1 MVQSGVEPFTSK
13 QAIPTN
19 VVTFKGRRIP
29 ARIDPEV
36 RISSIVEIMA
46 ASFAI
51 EEHHITLCLRDEED
65 NLVTQNNL
73 PSKVYNHDTLKLCA
87 SPTTEALIV
96 VASLKSTCRR
106 TLTESMP
113 DIPLA
118 EDILPLKLALFHFQK
133 FVGEEEFAAEFLL
146 KGGMRTLIKILD
158 LEGGLTGNALAYAL
172 QGIRGVLEYESAWT
186 DLTDTFITRILLL
199 LIYATQPNVLRPAT
213 AIVRKLVT
221 SLPLS
226 SHHDNQPESSL
237 SASTKAPGLKPG
249 LGPEP
254 RHDVIGGKT
263 RAKRRSRE
271 LTLAEKDRQHHHQGH
286 PSYGFDK
293 VYTLIKQLN
302 IVSSGED
309 NEGSV
314 TNAEYYLKILVKRL
328 ESTGDLELVAE
339 SFGLINACLRS
350 GNQEGSRQYYELVW
364 ILENLGICR
373 YVSRLIPTSTNSVIS
388 PHFLNFQ
395 SRLCVILQQKRLRS
409 VRPGQYK
416 EHEKMLK
423 EIWDAGKLGE
433 LAKMEE
439 IEGEAGEGGREALS
453 GGQLGMSTRSGLGAE
468 AGMVMGM
475 GKFGLG
481 LGEIDRGAEGW
492 KMIGLGEEGQDGVL
506 GEAAMFR
513 DVGELGLECLH
524 WFATHE
530 ERFCNLVM
538 EQQAKP
544 AERRCP
550 IGKASAE
557 CVKLLCEHYKISQA
571 GTGHHAATSFQ
582 PFLLNFPKLHDLV
595 LKFFLRMWQ
604 ESNSRIPDF
613 YRLIQLIRSHLT
625 LTLSPAN
632 TSLIATTATTTRSFS
647 SQTVLIDE
655 PLPKFTKTWFDLERD
670 FLTTDYRTIRDQ
682 QMNLLE
688 KEGGMMRRS
697 AVKGLKEK
705 VGKEAWD
712 VVCEQRVGCMLQG
725 GWFNAASLLVPD
737 VAVTARANPSKPL
750 RFLRLS
756 KDRKTIAWDDF
767 TQRSGTPSFE
777 SLTHRIKI
785 TSISSVKQE
794 TSAPVNS
801 RSPNLASKLSLSLI
815 SSLPT
820 ATNQACEN
828 SLLDLDAI
836 HTAQLAEWS
845 DGIKILKDGG
855 MTSQDSANYVQILT
869 ELALNVRLLDIT
881 GDSVEV
887 PENVAIGAA
896 PKSIDFVFAK

>member
-1 MVQSGVEPFTSK
+1 
-13 QAIPTN
+13 
-19 VVTFKGRRIP
+19 
-29 ARIDPEV
+29 
-36 RISSIVEIMA
+36 MA

-65 NLVTQNNL
+65 NLVTQDNL
-73 PSKVYNHDTLKLCA
+73 PCKVYNHDTLKLCA

-96 VASLKSTCRR
+96 VASLKSTCRKS
-106 TLTESMP
+106 LTESMP
-113 DIPLA
+113 AILLA
-118 EDILPLKLALFHFQK
+118 EDILPLKLALFNFQK

-158 LEGGLTGNALAYAL
+158 LEGGLRGNALAYAL
-172 QGIRGVLEYESAWT
+172 QGIRGVLEYESAWA

-199 LIYATQPNVLRPAT
+199 LIHANQPNVLRPAT

-226 SHHDNQPESSL
+226 SHHSNQPEFSL
-237 SASTKAPGLKPG
+237 SASTKAPGFKPG
-249 LGPEP
+249 LGPGP
-254 RHDVIGGKT
+254 RQDVIGGKN

-271 LTLAEKDRQHHHQGH
+271 LTLAEKDRQHHHQDH
-286 PSYGFDK
+286 LSYGFDK

-302 IVSSGED
+302 IVSSGEND
-309 NEGSV
+309 EGSV
-314 TNAEYYLKILVKRL
+314 TNAEYLLKILVKRL
-328 ESTGDLELVAE
+328 GTTGDLELVAE
-339 SFGLINACLRS
+339 SLGLINACLRW
-350 GNQEGSRQYYELVW
+350 GNQEDSRQYYELVW

-373 YVSRLIPTSTNSVIS
+373 YVSRLIPTSTNNIIS
-388 PHFLNFQ
+388 PHFLDFQ

-423 EIWDAGKLGE
+423 EIWEAGKLGE
-433 LAKMEE
+433 LAKTEE
-439 IEGEAGEGGREALS
+439 IEGGGEEGGREALS
-453 GGQLGMSTRSGLGAE
+453 GGQLGMSTRSGLGAK
-468 AGMVMGM
+468 AGMVMGL

-492 KMIGLGEEGQDGVL
+492 KMIGLGEEDQDGVL
-506 GEAAMFR
+506 EEAAMFR

-538 EQQAKP
+538 EQQAKS

-625 LTLSPAN
+625 LTLSPAT
-632 TSLIATTATTTRSFS
+632 TSLIAATATNTRSFS
-647 SQTVLIDE
+647 SRTVLIDE
-655 PLPKFTKTWFDLERD
+655 SLPEFTKNWFDLEQD
-670 FLTTDYRTIRDQ
+670 LLTTDYRTIRDR
-682 QMNLLE
+682 QMDLLE

-697 AVKGLKEK
+697 AVRDLKEN

-725 GWFNAASLLVPD
+725 GWFNTASLLVPD
-737 VAVTARANPSKPL
+737 VAVMARANPSKPL

-767 TQRSGTPSFE
+767 TQRSGSPSFE

-801 RSPNLASKLSLSLI
+801 LSPNLTSKLSFSLI

-820 ATNQACEN
+820 ATGEAYEN

-836 HTAQLAEWS
+836 HAAQLAEWS
-845 DGIKILKDGG
+845 DGIMVLKDGR

-881 GDSVEV
+881 GNNVEV
-887 PENVAIGAA
+887 PEKVAIGAA

>member
-1 MVQSGVEPFTSK
+1 MVQSGLEGFTSK

-73 PSKVYNHDTLKLCA
+73 PSKVYNHDTLKLCV
-87 SPTTEALIV
+87 SPTTEALII
-96 VASLKSTCRR
+96 VASLKSACGRS
-106 TLTESMP
+106 LKESMP

-118 EDILPLKLALFHFQK
+118 EDILPLKLALFNFQK
-133 FVGEEEFAAEFLL
+133 FIGEEEFAAEFLL
-146 KGGMRTLIKILD
+146 KGGMRKLIKILD
-158 LEGGLTGNALAYAL
+158 LEGGLRGNALAYAL
-172 QGIRGVLEYESAWT
+172 QGIRGVLEYESAWA

-226 SHHDNQPESSL
+226 SHHNNQPEFSL
-237 SASTKAPGLKPG
+237 SASTKAPGFMPG
-249 LGPEP
+249 LGPGL
-254 RHDVIGGKT
+254 RHDVIGGSTIIKVI
-263 RAKRRSRE
+263 RE
-271 LTLAEKDRQHHHQGH
+271 D
-286 PSYGFDK
+286 D
-293 VYTLIKQLN
+293 
-302 IVSSGED
+302 
-309 NEGSV
+309 EGSV
-314 TNAEYYLKILVKRL
+314 TNVEYFLKILVKRL

-339 SFGLINACLRS
+339 SLGLINTCLKS

-373 YVSRLIPTSTNSVIS
+373 YVSRLIPMSINTIIS

-423 EIWDAGKLGE
+423 EIWEAAKLGG
-433 LAKMEE
+433 LAKTEE
-439 IEGEAGEGGREALS
+439 IEGEAGEGGREGLK
-453 GGQLGMSTRSGLGAE
+453 GGQLGRSTRSGPGAE
-468 AGMVMGM
+468 TRMVMGM

-492 KMIGLGEEGQDGVL
+492 KMIGLGEEDQDGVL

-544 AERRCP
+544 VERRCP

-613 YRLIQLIRSHLT
+613 YRLIHLIRSHLT
-625 LTLSPAN
+625 LTLSPAT
-632 TSLIATTATTTRSFS
+632 TSLITTTATTTRSFS

-655 PLPKFTKTWFDLERD
+655 PLPEFTKNWFDLEQD
-670 FLTTDYRTIRDQ
+670 FLTTDYRTIRDR

-688 KEGGMMRRS
+688 REGGMMQRS
-697 AVKGLKEK
+697 AVRDLKEK
-705 VGKEAWD
+705 VRKEAWD

-737 VAVTARANPSKPL
+737 VAVMARANPSKPL

-767 TQRSGTPSFE
+767 TQQSGTPSFE
-777 SLTHRIKI
+777 SLAHRIKI
-785 TSISSVKQE
+785 TSISSVEQE

-801 RSPNLASKLSLSLI
+801 RSPNLTSKLSFSLI
-815 SSLPT
+815 LSLPT
-820 ATNQACEN
+820 ATREDCKN

-836 HTAQLAEWS
+836 HAAQLAEWS
-845 DGIKILKDGG
+845 DGIKVLKDGR

-881 GDSVEV
+881 GDGVEI